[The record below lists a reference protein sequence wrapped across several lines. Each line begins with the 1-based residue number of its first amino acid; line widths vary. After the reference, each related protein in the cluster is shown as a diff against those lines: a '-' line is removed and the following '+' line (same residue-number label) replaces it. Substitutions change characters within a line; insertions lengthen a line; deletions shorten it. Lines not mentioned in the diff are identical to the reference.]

1 MRRSVLT
8 TPALLL
14 ALGALAACGGGGEK
28 AATTDS
34 AAAPAAAP
42 AAAAAATPAAP
53 AAGAALDGKA
63 EYLVCQTCH
72 QENGEGLPNL
82 YPPLAGSE
90 WINGEP
96 EVPIAIILHGL
107 QGEITVKGQKFNN
120 VMAPWASLSDAQI
133 AAILTHE
140 RSSWGN
146 TSSAVTAE
154 QVAAVRAAT
163 ASRTGPWTPAEVK
176 AAKLK

>member
-8 TPALLL
+8 TPALLV
-14 ALGALAACGGGGEK
+14 ALSAALTACGGGGEK
-28 AATTDS
+28 AAETPAATGDTAAMQ
-34 AAAPAAAP
+34 AAAPAAA
-42 AAAAAATPAAP
+42 T
-53 AAGAALDGKA
+53 GIDGKA

-90 WINGEP
+90 IINGDP
-96 EVPIAIILHGL
+96 TVPIAIILHGM
-107 QGEITVKGQKFNN
+107 QGELTVKGQKFNN

-133 AAILTHE
+133 AAILTYE

-146 TSSAVTAE
+146 ASSAVTAE
-154 QVAAVRAAT
+154 QVASVRSIT
-163 ASRTGPWTPAEVK
+163 ASRTGPWTPEEVMS
-176 AAKLK
+176 AKLK

>member
-28 AATTDS
+28 AATTDT

-42 AAAAAATPAAP
+42 AATPAAAP

-90 WINGEP
+90 WLNGEP
-96 EVPIAIILHGL
+96 EVPIAIVLHGL

-133 AAILTHE
+133 AAILTYE
-140 RSSWGN
+140 RASWGN
-146 TSSAVTAE
+146 TAGAVTAE

-163 ASRTGPWTPAEVK
+163 ASRTTPWTPDEVK

>member
-14 ALGALAACGGGGEK
+14 AMGVALTACGGGGGET
-28 AATTDS
+28 AATTDTAAAQ
-34 AAAPAAAP
+34 AAAPAADA
-42 AAAAAATPAAP
+42 AAP
-53 AAGAALDGKA
+53 AATAGLDGKA

-90 WINGEP
+90 WVTGEP
-96 EVPIAIILHGL
+96 EIPIAIVLHGM
-107 QGEITVKGQKFNN
+107 QGEITVKGAKYNN

-133 AAILTHE
+133 AAILTYE

-146 TSSAVTAE
+146 SASAITAE
-154 QVAAVRAAT
+154 QVAAVRAKT
-163 ASRTGPWTPAEVK
+163 ASRTTPWTPDEVK
-176 AAKLK
+176 AAQLK

>member
-14 ALGALAACGGGGEK
+14 ALGAALTACGGGGEK
-28 AATTDS
+28 AATTDTAAAPAAQAPA

-42 AAAAAATPAAP
+42 T
-53 AAGAALDGKA
+53 AALDGKA

-72 QENGEGLPNL
+72 QETGLGLPNL
-82 YPPLAGSE
+82 YPPIAGSE
-90 WINGEP
+90 WLTGDP
-96 EVPIAIILHGL
+96 EIPIAIVLHGM

-120 VMAPWASLSDAQI
+120 VMAPWATLSDAQI
-133 AAILTHE
+133 AAILTYE

-146 TSSAVTAE
+146 TASAVTPE
-154 QVAAVRAAT
+154 QVAAVRAIT
-163 ASRTGPWTPAEVK
+163 ASRTGPWTPEEVK